1 MKYLLLALL
10 LLISFNSLAQDTT
23 KIELCYSY
31 TDCQVKD
38 STVEAIYNSRC
49 IKVEC
54 GYIVENDYGLVLFL
68 NKDQKPFAKSI
79 VVWYYKKQK
88 Q

>member
-1 MKYLLLALL
+1 MKYLLIALL

-31 TDCQVKD
+31 ADCQVKD
-38 STVEAIYNSRC
+38 STVQAIYNSHC

-54 GYIVENDYGLVLFL
+54 GYIVENEFGIIRFL
-68 NKDQKPFAKSI
+68 NENERPFARNI
-79 VVWYYKKQK
+79 IIWWYKRKQ
-88 Q
+88 